1 MPASR
6 HRFSCYHVGFGA
18 YCHRCKQA
26 EDMENKAKT
35 LISSPVPEGKT
46 KKDVAEEVQKLLEEA
61 KRLKSTKKRDDNI
74 L

>member
-6 HRFSCYHVGFGA
+6 HRFSCFHVGFGA

-26 EDMENKAKT
+26 EDLESKAKT
-35 LISSPVPEGKT
+35 LTSSPVPEGKT
-46 KKDVAEEVQKLLEEA
+46 KKDVAEEVQKLLGEA
-61 KRLKSTKKRDDNI
+61 KRLKGTKKQADI